1 MKKYITQ
8 ILLFFATISYA
19 QTSKPNPIDITD
31 ILSYKQFEQI
41 KEFILTK
48 GDTQTYCNMYS
59 NNPHYRINNIELY
72 LNPGFQSL
80 IKDTEKKDLEIID
93 LHSLGKQRV
102 VYNTLVLR
110 IWNDKEYPFQYTFIG
125 GDKNS
130 QKVYLEPY
138 WDTNETMNKRHS
150 KIWKY
155 LLEITSHINF
165 TQNQLNNIL
174 SQ

>member
-1 MKKYITQ
+1 MKKYIIQ
-8 ILLFFATISYA
+8 ILIFFATISYA

-41 KEFILTK
+41 EEFILTK
-48 GDTQTYCNMYS
+48 GDTQTYCNMY
-59 NNPHYRINNIELY
+59 NDNPHYRINNIDLY
-72 LNPGFQSL
+72 LNPTFQL
-80 IKDTEKKDLEIID
+80 LFKDTKEIKDSVKDEFEI
-93 LHSLGKQRV
+93 
-102 VYNTLVLR
+102 YNTLVLR
-110 IWNDKEYPFQYTFIG
+110 IWDDREYKEYPFRYTFIRG
-125 GDKNS
+125 NKDS

-174 SQ
+174 NQ